1 LGLHQAIKEKK
12 EKIMNNPS
20 AMSDQPVINSEIQKK
35 PFSRRKIIKWL
46 LLTAAMLVGL
56 FLLALII
63 AVNSLEFGI
72 AALIAGVIAATLPV
86 PLYAALILWLDRF
99 EHEPRYLVFACFLW
113 GATASV
119 FIAILVNTTVQMTA
133 GKFSSMV
140 ISAPIIEELA
150 KAAVIFAVFFVKRDE
165 FNGILDG
172 IIYAAVTALG
182 FAMVENFAYYG
193 RAFAGLLPVGL
204 GGAFFVRGM
213 QSPFLHPFFTAMTGI
228 GLGWAAQTRNGFVRV
243 LSPLAGLGLAI
254 LFHALWNFSAVAGIS
269 NILYFILM
277 VPAFLVIL
285 VIAGFALRR
294 EKRIISGQLLG
305 EITAGRLTQTEYDH
319 LTSLRRRSTNSF
331 RALFSKGISGWNAQR
346 RCNQAASEMAFQR
359 HRAAEGHSVDTANL
373 KASETA
379 FAEFL
384 QQTRQV

>member
-1 LGLHQAIKEKK
+1 
-12 EKIMNNPS
+12 MP
-20 AMSDQPVINSEIQKK
+20 DQPVINSEIQKK
-35 PFSRRKIIKWL
+35 PVSRRKVIKWL
-46 LLTAAMLVGL
+46 LLTASILVGL
-56 FLLALII
+56 LLLALII

-172 IIYAAVTALG
+172 IIYAAITALG

-193 RAFAGLLPVGL
+193 RAYAGLFPGVSL
-204 GGAFFVRGM
+204 GGAFFVRGI

-243 LSPLAGLGLAI
+243 LAPLVGLCSAVF
-254 LFHALWNFSAVAGIS
+254 FHALWNFSAVAGIS
-269 NILYFILM
+269 NILYFVLM
-277 VPAFLVIL
+277 VPAFLVVL
-285 VIAGFALRR
+285 LIAGFALRR
-294 EKRIISGQLLG
+294 EKRIVSEQLLG
-305 EITAGRLTQTEYDH
+305 EINAGRLTQIEYDH
-319 LTSLRRRSTNSF
+319 LTSLRRRTTNSY
-331 RALFSKGISGWNAQR
+331 RALFSKGLKGWSAQR
-346 RCNQAASEMAFQR
+346 RCNQAASELALQR
-359 HRAAEGHSVDTANL
+359 YRAAEGNSVDMAQIQNC
-373 KASETA
+373 ETA
-379 FAEFL
+379 FAECL
-384 QQTRQV
+384 QQTRQI

>member
-1 LGLHQAIKEKK
+1 
-12 EKIMNNPS
+12 M
-20 AMSDQPVINSEIQKK
+20 
-35 PFSRRKIIKWL
+35 
-46 LLTAAMLVGL
+46 
-56 FLLALII
+56 
-63 AVNSLEFGI
+63 
-72 AALIAGVIAATLPV
+72 IAATLPV
-86 PLYAALILWLDRF
+86 PLYTALILWIDRF

-119 FIAILVNTTVQMTA
+119 FIAILVNTTVQITA
-133 GKFSSMV
+133 VKFSSMV

-172 IIYAAVTALG
+172 IIYAAITALG

-193 RAFAGLLPVGL
+193 RAFAGLFPGVGI

-243 LSPLAGLGLAI
+243 LAPFAGLGLAVF
-254 LFHALWNFSAVAGIS
+254 FHALWNLSAVAGIS
-269 NILYFILM
+269 NIVYLILM
-277 VPAFLVIL
+277 VPAFLVVL
-285 VIAGFALRR
+285 SIAGFALRR
-294 EKRIISGQLLG
+294 EKRIVSGQLLG
-305 EITAGRLTQTEYDH
+305 EITAGRLTQTEYEH
-319 LTSLRRRSTNSF
+319 LTSLRRRTTNSF
-331 RALFSKGISGWNAQR
+331 RALFSKGLRGWSAQR

-359 HRAAEGHSVDTANL
+359 HRAAEGHSVDTTKL
-373 KASETA
+373 IASETA